1 MFFAPCHFDQLVEDA
16 QCSKAPIQALADNVA
31 SVFVP
36 AAIAV
41 AAITFMGWY
50 AAGKGWLQIPGFNG
64 AAYTEAREAPFV
76 FALIFALSVLVV
88 ACPCALGLAT
98 PTAVMVGSGIAAK
111 RGVLVK
117 GGEALE
123 ALHKVS
129 AVVLDKTGT
138 LTEDHLVV
146 SHFVRCP
153 AGNRTAPGA
162 PVSAVTDVEV
172 DDGVLLSMIAVAEA
186 SSEHPIG
193 SALFKYAKDFVALE
207 SPQPEVI
214 NFEAIAGFGI
224 KAKLQR
230 QDTTVNIIIGNREF
244 LHCHQTL
251 GLSLVGAP
259 HDGELVVEG
268 EIEEDIRRFESEG
281 RVVILV
287 AIDGA
292 LTAYACLESSS
303 RPEARSVIAT
313 LKVRRVLTFFSEL
326 RPFCY
331 SNCLK
336 LVARR
341 EGSLSL
347 CLLGTRI
354 VRQQLLRRTSASNVS
369 CPKRS
374 LKQSL
379 KPSSPCRLVR
389 VFVFVSILY
398 SVNKSCNGSSAG
410 PC

>member
-1 MFFAPCHFDQLVEDA
+1 M
-16 QCSKAPIQALADNVA
+16 
-31 SVFVP
+31 FVP
-36 AAIAV
+36 AVIAV

-50 AAGKGWLQIPGFNG
+50 AAGKGWLHIPGFNG

-146 SHFVRCP
+146 SHFVRCR

-292 LTAYACLESSS
+292 LSAYACLEACA

-313 LKVRRVLTFFSEL
+313 LKVRRVLTFFF
-326 RPFCY
+326 RAATF
-331 SNCLK
+331 
-336 LVARR
+336 
-341 EGSLSL
+341 
-347 CLLGTRI
+347 LL
-354 VRQQLLRRTSASNVS
+354 
-369 CPKRS
+369 
-374 LKQSL
+374 
-379 KPSSPCRLVR
+379 
-389 VFVFVSILY
+389 F
-398 SVNKSCNGSSAG
+398 
-410 PC
+410 